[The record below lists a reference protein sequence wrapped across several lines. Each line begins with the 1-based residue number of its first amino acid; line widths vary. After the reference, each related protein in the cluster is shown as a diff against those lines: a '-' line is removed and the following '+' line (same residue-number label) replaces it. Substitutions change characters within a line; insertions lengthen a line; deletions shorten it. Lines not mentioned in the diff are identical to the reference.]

1 MLWEGHKINSRLRN
15 RRMKSQDENNRAAR
29 LGLCISNL
37 YEGQVKEKN
46 EMAQE
51 VHLER
56 WKERRWVENHK
67 RMLTLPL

>member
-15 RRMKSQDENNRAAR
+15 RRMKSQEENNRAIR
-29 LGLCISNL
+29 LGLYTSNL

-46 EMAQE
+46 KIGQE

-56 WKERRWVENHK
+56 
-67 RMLTLPL
+67 

>member
-15 RRMKSQDENNRAAR
+15 RRMKSQEESNRAAR

-37 YEGQVKEKN
+37 YEGQVKEENK
-46 EMAQE
+46 MGQE

-56 WKERRWVENHK
+56 
-67 RMLTLPL
+67 